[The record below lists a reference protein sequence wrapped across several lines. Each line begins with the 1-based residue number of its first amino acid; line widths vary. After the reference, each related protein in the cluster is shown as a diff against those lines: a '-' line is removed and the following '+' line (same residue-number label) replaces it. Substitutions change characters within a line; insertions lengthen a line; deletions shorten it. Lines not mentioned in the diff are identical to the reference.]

1 MNHSQHTD
9 DLYTEILALLAV
21 SKIPGVEKQLWI
33 EVLSTM
39 TEEEKT
45 ALKKNLEQEIIY
57 EIQVAQDATERVCG
71 VLEKAI

>member
-1 MNHSQHTD
+1 MNSLQHID
-9 DLYTEILALLAV
+9 DLHTEILALLAA

-33 EVLSTM
+33 EVLPTM

-71 VLEKAI
+71 ALEKAI